1 MPQPFKIAVA
11 DAVLDDLNQRLR
23 NARFLHALPG
33 SGWKLGADID
43 FMKRLVD
50 YWLNKYDWRRWE
62 AELNKFPQFIDN
74 VDDLNIHYLHVRSP
88 HKDALPLLITHGW
101 PGSVVEFH
109 KIIGLLT
116 DPVAHGG
123 RAEDAFH
130 VVCPSMPG
138 YGWSDAPA
146 QPGCDIKKVAQYLTG
161 LMDQLGYQRYGAQGG
176 DWGALAG
183 IHAALAAPDSVCGLH
198 LNMLPSSTSEDVAE
212 LQEMDVVPGTMSL
225 VSRYVTKGMGY
236 AQIQGTQPDQLGYAL
251 NDSPLGLAAWVMT
264 AFNAWVDHSGNV
276 EEVVSFDELLTNMMV
291 YWVTES
297 MPSAI
302 RLYQET
308 MASGRFGLPDAYVA
322 TPTGFAH
329 FNDIINPK
337 RAWAERHYNLVH
349 WQEMD
354 KGGHFAALEQPQLLA
369 ADMRTFFAPLR

>member
-23 NARFLHALPG
+23 NARFPHALPG

-43 FMKRLVD
+43 FMRRLVD
-50 YWLNKYDWRRWE
+50 YWLHKYDWRRWE
-62 AELNKFPQFIDN
+62 AELNTFPQYIEK

-88 HKDALPLLITHGW
+88 HAEALPLLMTHGW

-130 VVCPSMPG
+130 LVCPSMPG

-146 QPGCDIKKVAQYLTG
+146 QPGCDIKKVAQYLTR
-161 LMDQLGYQRYGAQGG
+161 LMDQLGCQRYGVQGG

-183 IHAALAAPDSVCGLH
+183 IHAALSARDEICGLH
-198 LNMLPSSTSEDVAE
+198 LNLLPSSTSEDVAE

-225 VSRYVTKGMGY
+225 VSRYVKKGMGY

-276 EEVVSFDELLTNMMV
+276 EEVVSFDELLTNIMV

-308 MASGRFGLPDAYVA
+308 MTSGLFGPANEYVA

-329 FNDIINPK
+329 FNDVTNPK
-337 RAWAERHYNLVH
+337 RTWAERHYNIVH
-349 WQEMD
+349 WQDME